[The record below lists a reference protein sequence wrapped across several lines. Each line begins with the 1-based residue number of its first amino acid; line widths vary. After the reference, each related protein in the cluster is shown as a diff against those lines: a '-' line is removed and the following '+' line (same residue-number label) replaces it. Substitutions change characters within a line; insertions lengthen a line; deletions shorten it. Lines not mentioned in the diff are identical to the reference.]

1 MTFHEASGAVSNR
14 LRSIGAS
21 IDASIETSVRGL
33 RIGVPVVASVL
44 GTWFVVQL
52 RGRRARAHEELDL
65 EGAYLDD
72 GDDESSLGSHRELD
86 EATAELLG

>member
-1 MTFHEASGAVSNR
+1 MN
-14 LRSIGAS
+14 
-21 IDASIETSVRGL
+21 GL
-33 RIGVPVVASVL
+33 RLGVPVVASVL

-52 RGRRARAHEELDL
+52 RGRHARGPEELAF

-72 GDDESSLGSHRELD
+72 GNDEAFDDRRELD